1 MKLISND
8 ESFLGNSDFL
18 KKASKSKTT
27 DLRLVKN
34 ENDKCTHPPQL
45 TEVPHLQTPAP
56 PAQIHSTFQPVLVS
70 LAPLSYF
77 LYFIPAQLV
86 EQTIWVYTY
95 NDSKGIFYS
104 VPSQASILTQE
115 FCTLTKGGYFTL
127 RHKLSH
133 G

>member
-1 MKLISND
+1 MMNH
-8 ESFLGNSDFL
+8 FLGILIL
-18 KKASKSKTT
+18 KKKKKHQNQ
-27 DLRLVKN
+27 RLLICDWLKMKMINVL
-34 ENDKCTHPPQL
+34 THHSSQ
-45 TEVPHLQTPAP
+45 VPHLQTPAP
-56 PAQIHSTFQPVLVS
+56 PAQIHCTTFQPVLVS